1 MPCMNAGVGKEMAA
15 DYDHRSCL
23 PSGASRIWSRVYNRQ
38 QESNQGRTAGG
49 RGGRVGGGGGVGGG
63 RGGGVINEDWTG
75 AWISTVLNTHVDE
88 DCFFHYRQHST

>member
-49 RGGRVGGGGGVGGG
+49 GGGGWGEGGWGGG
-63 RGGGVINEDWTG
+63 
-75 AWISTVLNTHVDE
+75 
-88 DCFFHYRQHST
+88 